1 MKCVIYT
8 RYSPRPGGESE
19 SCNMQREECIKF
31 IQKNGWDCYGS
42 YSDEN
47 MSGSDPE
54 RPGLWAAMERVPRG
68 GVLLVWKNDRLA
80 RDLYLNEAL
89 HRHAKK
95 NGFTIQAIRDGPVD
109 DSAEGN
115 LIRQVLAAA
124 AEYERRLIQAR
135 TSVAMKRHQ
144 KNGRRMSRFAPY
156 GYKVDPN
163 DETLLI
169 KESLE
174 QKALAHMIELRENG
188 FGWKSIC
195 SNLTAA
201 GYPPRGKSWDASSVR
216 RIVQRSLQ
224 TA

>member
-8 RYSPRPGGESE
+8 RYSPRPSGESE
-19 SCNMQREECIKF
+19 SCNMQREECLKF
-31 IQKNGWDCYGS
+31 IAKNGWSCYGS
-42 YSDEN
+42 FSDEN

-54 RPGLWAAMERVPRG
+54 RPGLWRAMDRVPRG

-95 NGFTIQAIRDGPVD
+95 NGFTIQAVRDGPVD

-144 KNGRRMSRFAPY
+144 KTGRRMSRFAPF

-163 DETLLI
+163 DETLLVED
-169 KESLE
+169 KLE
-174 QKALAHMIELRENG
+174 QDTLAYMLEMRSLGYGWQNICTNLALAGH
-188 FGWKSIC
+188 K
-195 SNLTAA
+195 
-201 GYPPRGKSWDASSVR
+201 PRGKSWDASSVR

-224 TA
+224 TT